1 MSRLKLDPIKN
12 RTEHLY
18 FSLEPGSSL
27 SWQIDKYMMFI
38 NPKFKL
44 SETLIIYE
52 PTNTGVS
59 FKVVLVVLGGGTD
72 YISTHLTRT

>member
-44 SETLIIYE
+44 SETLII
-52 PTNTGVS
+52 
-59 FKVVLVVLGGGTD
+59 
-72 YISTHLTRT
+72 